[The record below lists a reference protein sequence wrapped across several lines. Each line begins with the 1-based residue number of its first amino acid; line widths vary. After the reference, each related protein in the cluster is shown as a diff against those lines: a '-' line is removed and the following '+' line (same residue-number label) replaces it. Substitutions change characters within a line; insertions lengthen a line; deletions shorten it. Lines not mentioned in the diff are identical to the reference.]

1 MSSYTFIWLSILA
14 IGAGTFLLRFTFLQL
29 AGRIALPHA
38 VTRAL
43 RFLPAAVLSAIILPA
58 ILRTAPGTLYF
69 GLDNPRLIAGA
80 VAALVAPRRARRAEA
95 AHPRALAPSHFRGA
109 RGLPASSCHEVH

>member
-1 MSSYTFIWLSILA
+1 MDNQTIWLA
-14 IGAGTFLLRFTFLQL
+14 IIVIGIGTFVLRASFIELG
-29 AGRIALPHA
+29 GRFALPSP

-58 ILRTAPGTLYF
+58 LLRGEAGGLYY

-80 VAALVAPRRARRAEA
+80 AAALVAWKTKSVLATLA
-95 AHPRALAPSHFRGA
+95 AGMSVLWAMQAVL
-109 RGLPASSCHEVH
+109 

>member
-29 AGRIALPHA
+29 AGRIALPPA

-69 GLDNPRLIAGA
+69 GFDNPRLIAGA
-80 VAALVAPRRARRAEA
+80 IAALVAWTTRSVIATLIAGMGSLW
-95 AHPRALAPSHFRGA
+95 ALQALF
-109 RGLPASSCHEVH
+109 

>member
-1 MSSYTFIWLSILA
+1 MSSYAFIWLSILA

-29 AGRIALPHA
+29 AGRVVLPHA

-43 RFLPAAVLSAIILPA
+43 RFLPAAVLNAIILPA
-58 ILRTAPGTLYF
+58 ILRTGQGTLYF

-80 VAALVAPRRARRAEA
+80 LAALVAWTTRSVIATLVAGMGSLWVLQA
-95 AHPRALAPSHFRGA
+95 MF
-109 RGLPASSCHEVH
+109 